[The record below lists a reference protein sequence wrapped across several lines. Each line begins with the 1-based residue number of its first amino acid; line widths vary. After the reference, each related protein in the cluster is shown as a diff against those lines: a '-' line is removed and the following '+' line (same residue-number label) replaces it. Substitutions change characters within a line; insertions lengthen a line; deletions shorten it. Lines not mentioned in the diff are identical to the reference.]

1 MSAQEKAEQIY
12 TYMNHNFVAA
22 ESAICLL
29 HQESEYKIFWE
40 QVWEELLDKY
50 GERWQQIEF
59 EHQRQHYIQACT
71 L

>member
-1 MSAQEKAEQIY
+1 MTPSEKAEQIY
-12 TYMNHNFVAA
+12 NYMNFSINAA

-40 QVWEELLDKY
+40 QVWEALLDQH

-59 EHQRQHYIQACT
+59 ENQREDYIKACQ